1 MKDVNMMDFPHLQDA
16 TAFPG
21 DNVQTYRQYRNTFDY
36 NMWTPN
42 TRIKLCRVKWF
53 DDYHDVVKFPDDTA
67 RDTWFD
73 GLDGET
79 VKLTT
84 NMYIARADTDGIK
97 LPVPFM
103 TAQQYNYITV
113 DFSHDIVNTPY
124 QAGDVQTRYHFFI
137 TGLKAEA
144 PNTTTC
150 TLTRDVWT
158 DYINT
163 TTINGLLLSRGHA
176 PLAETTPRELL
187 ENPRANCRDFT
198 LPDIDYGTNAANIR
212 KSLPFNLQNGAR
224 YVCLATTFSPA
235 QLRAMNGMRG
245 VDATDTD
252 PSYRADDD
260 TVSGF
265 AWGAGGVNTSGV
277 TGSGGAY
284 HSIDN
289 LTTSNVHVYALEAS
303 KITDTYFDTLFAYR
317 PHIMSQVMAV
327 FVVTSDMI
335 HLADGVDVDGVEWHP
350 AGGARA
356 KLADVNLTPD
366 DFGYAPEYTRLTRLY
381 LAPYAHLEISDNL
394 GGKTRVEIADCGH
407 LTART
412 LTSLSYPILRQIA
425 WIDGI
430 GGDGD
435 ANITVNTID
444 GNTRIAGVPNADML
458 KTLLSHDIP
467 TYALQRRAI
476 DAHRAGSYNREIEQ
490 GRQNA
495 ILAYENGARTANVS
509 QANTARSSA
518 TSVANTQRS
527 SATSVANTQR
537 SSATSIANTAR
548 ANQRDTAVK
557 DESNSARTDNLAYS
571 VTRQN
576 DDLKTAIVKI
586 NSDISQDITLQ
597 TKALLANTQAQAL
610 SSVTGAVG
618 TIAGAA
624 LTIATGGAAAAPL
637 AAVQAVGSAT
647 LQGYNASIAITNN
660 ADLTSASTDAVFQKG
675 KNSNTANTDQ
685 TAHAITQATS
695 VTTRA
700 NTQADNIN
708 TATTSAATD
717 MTNASANTANANADA
732 SANTAN
738 TNAGASAGTANANAS
753 ASRDQAVDNAKR
765 SMLNTR
771 SNADAAWRDLTN
783 HPANPVGSYAGDNF
797 RQAAC
802 LDTMTVKVV
811 TEDNG
816 AIAAAGD
823 WMLRYGIASNKLYNH
838 PMLTPCKHFTYWE
851 ASDVWTVC
859 PFAQNEQIQTIKNIF
874 QSGVTI
880 WKQPE
885 EIGDDWIHDNL

>member
-1 MKDVNMMDFPHLQDA
+1 MKGVNMDFPHLPGA
-16 TAFPG
+16 TPFPG
-21 DNVQTYRQYRNTFDY
+21 DDTRVYGQYRNTFDY

-42 TRIKLCRVKWF
+42 TKIKLCRVKWF

-67 RDTWFD
+67 RDAWFD

-103 TAQQYNYITV
+103 TAQQYNYIVV
-113 DFSHDIVNTPY
+113 DFSHDIIDTPY
-124 QAGDVQTRYHFFI
+124 QADDAQTRYHYFI
-137 TGLKAEA
+137 TGMKAEA
-144 PNTTTC
+144 PNTTAC

-176 PLAETTPRELL
+176 PLTETTPAQLL

-198 LPDIDYGTNAANIR
+198 LADIDYGNNAMNIR
-212 KSLPFNLQNGAR
+212 KSTPFNLQNGAR

-235 QLRAMNGMRG
+235 QLQTMNGTRG
-245 VDATDTD
+245 VDAADTD
-252 PSYRADDD
+252 PSYSADDG

-265 AWGAGGVNTSGV
+265 AWGAGGVDTSD
-277 TGSGGAY
+277 TAGSGNAY

-289 LTTSNVHVYALEAS
+289 LTTSNVHMYALEAS

-317 PHIMSQVMAV
+317 PHIMSQIMAV
-327 FVVTSDMI
+327 FVVTADMI
-335 HLADGVDVDGVEWHP
+335 RLADGVNVDGVEWQP
-350 AGGARA
+350 AGGARTE
-356 KLADVNLTPD
+356 LADINLTPD

-407 LTART
+407 LTAKT

-425 WIDGI
+425 WVDGI

-435 ANITVNTID
+435 TNITVNTID
-444 GNTRIAGVPNADML
+444 GDTRIAGIPNADML
-458 KTLLSHDIP
+458 KTLISHDIP

-476 DAHRAGSYNREIEQ
+476 DAHRAGSYNREITQARE
-490 GRQNA
+490 NA
-495 ILAYENGARTANVS
+495 IIAYENGARTANVS
-509 QANTARSSA
+509 Q
-518 TSVANTQRS
+518 ANTQRS

-548 ANQRDTAVK
+548 ANQRDTTVK
-557 DESNSARTDNLAYS
+557 DESNSVRTDNLAYS

-576 DDLKTAIVKI
+576 DDLTTATVKI
-586 NSDISQDITLQ
+586 NNDTSQDITLQ
-597 TKALLANTQAQAL
+597 SRALLANTQAQAL
-610 SSVTGAVG
+610 SSVTSAVG

-624 LTIATGGAAAAPL
+624 LTIATGGAAAPL
-637 AAVQAVGSAT
+637 AVGAAAIGGAA
-647 LQGYNASIAITNN
+647 LQGYNTSIAITNN
-660 ADLTSASTDAVFQKG
+660 ADLTSASTDAAFQKA
-675 KNSNTANTDQ
+675 KNANQANSDQ

-695 VTTRA
+695 TTTRA
-700 NTQADNIN
+700 NTQADRIN
-708 TATTSAATD
+708 AATTSAATD
-717 MTNASANTANANADA
+717 MTAASANTANTNADA

-738 TNAGASAGTANANAS
+738 TNASASADTANANAS
-753 ASRDQAVDNAKR
+753 ASAGTANTNAGASRQQAVDNAKR
-765 SMLNTR
+765 VMLNTR
-771 SNADAAWRDLTN
+771 TNANAAWRDLTN

-823 WMLRYGIASNKLYNH
+823 WMLRYGIASDKLYNH
-838 PMLTPCKHFTYWE
+838 PVLTPCKHYTYWH
-851 ASDVWTVC
+851 AADIWTVC
-859 PFAQNEQIQTIKNIF
+859 PYAQNEQLQTIRSIF
-874 QSGVTI
+874 QNGVTI
-880 WKQPE
+880 WKQPD
-885 EIGDDWIHDNL
+885 EIGGDFIHENL

>member
-1 MKDVNMMDFPHLQDA
+1 MKGVNMMDFPHLPGA
-16 TAFPG
+16 TPFPG
-21 DNVQTYRQYRNTFDY
+21 DDTRVYAQYRNTFDY

-42 TRIKLCRVKWF
+42 TKIKLCRVKWF

-67 RDTWFD
+67 RDAWFD

-103 TAQQYNYITV
+103 TAQQYNYIVV
-113 DFSHDIVNTPY
+113 DFSHDIIDTPG
-124 QAGDVQTRYHFFI
+124 QAADAQTRYHFFV
-137 TGLKAEA
+137 TGMKAEA

-176 PLAETTPRELL
+176 PLTETTPRKLL

-198 LPDIDYGTNAANIR
+198 LPDVDYGNAAANIR
-212 KSLPFNLQNGAR
+212 KSVPLNLQNGAR

-235 QLRAMNGMRG
+235 QLQTMNGTRG
-245 VDATDTD
+245 ENTADTP
-252 PSYRADDD
+252 PSYSDDD
-260 TVSGF
+260 GTVSGF
-265 AWGAGGVNTSGV
+265 AWGAGGVDTSNTVGY
-277 TGSGGAY
+277 GSAY

-327 FVVTSDMI
+327 FVVTADMI
-335 HLADGVDVDGVEWHP
+335 RLADGVNVDGVEWHTVS
-350 AGGARA
+350 GART

-407 LTART
+407 LTAKT

-430 GGDGD
+430 GGDG
-435 ANITVNTID
+435 ATNITVSTID
-444 GNTRIAGVPNADML
+444 GNTRIAGIPNADML
-458 KTLLSHDIP
+458 KTLISHDIP

-476 DAHRAGSYNREIEQ
+476 DAHRAGSYNSEINQ

-495 ILAYENGARTANVS
+495 MLAYENGARTANVS
-509 QANTARSSA
+509 RENTQRSSA

-527 SATSVANTQR
+527 SATSVANT
-537 SSATSIANTAR
+537 AR
-548 ANQRDTAVK
+548 ANQRDTTVK
-557 DESNSARTDNLAYS
+557 DESNSVRTDNLAYS

-576 DDLKTAIVKI
+576 DDLTTATVKI
-586 NSDISQDITLQ
+586 NNDIIQDNILQ

-624 LTIATGGAAAAPL
+624 LTIATGGAAAPL
-637 AAVQAVGSAT
+637 AVQAVGSAT
-647 LQGYNASIAITNN
+647 MQGYNASVAITNN
-660 ADLTSASTDAVFQKG
+660 ADLVSAATDAAIQKG
-675 KNSNTANTDQ
+675 KNAKTANSEQ
-685 TAHAITQATS
+685 TTHAITQATS
-695 VTTRA
+695 ATTRA
-700 NTQADNIN
+700 NTQADRIN

-717 MTNASANTANANADA
+717 MTAASTSTANANA
-732 SANTAN
+732 S
-738 TNAGASAGTANANAS
+738 ASAGTANTNAS
-753 ASRDQAVDNAKR
+753 ASAGTANENAGASRDQAVDNAKR
-765 SMLNTR
+765 VMLNTR

-823 WMLRYGIASNKLYNH
+823 WMLRYGIASNKLYNQ
-838 PMLTPCKHFTYWE
+838 PVLTPCKHYTYWH
-851 ASDVWTVC
+851 AADIWTVC
-859 PFAQNEQIQTIKNIF
+859 PYAQNEQLQTIRSIF
-874 QSGVTI
+874 QNGVTI
-880 WKQPE
+880 WKQPD
-885 EIGDDWIHDNL
+885 EIGGDFVHENL

>member
-1 MKDVNMMDFPHLQDA
+1 MNMDFPHLQD
-16 TAFPG
+16 TTPFPG
-21 DNVQTYRQYRNTFDY
+21 DDTHVYRQYRNTFDY
-36 NMWTPN
+36 NVWTPN
-42 TRIKLCRVKWF
+42 TRIKLCRVKWL

-97 LPVPFM
+97 LPVPYM
-103 TAQQYNYITV
+103 TTQRYNYIVV
-113 DFSHDIVNTPY
+113 DFSHDIVNTPL
-124 QAGDVQTRYHFFI
+124 QAADVQTRYHYFV
-137 TGLKAEA
+137 TGIRAEA

-158 DYINT
+158 DYINN

-176 PLAETTPRELL
+176 PLTETTPRKLL

-198 LPDIDYGTNAANIR
+198 LPDVDYGNNAANIR
-212 KSLPFNLQNGAR
+212 KSVPLNLQNGAR
-224 YVCLATTFSPA
+224 YICLATTFSPA
-235 QLRAMNGMRG
+235 QLQTMNGTRG
-245 VDATDTD
+245 VDATDTN
-252 PSYRADDD
+252 PSYSSGDG
-260 TVSGF
+260 TVDGF
-265 AWGAGGVNTSGV
+265 AWGAGGVDTSGV
-277 TGSGGAY
+277 TGSGSAY

-289 LTTSNVHVYALEAS
+289 LTTSNVHMYALEAS
-303 KITDTYFDTLFAYR
+303 GITTDYFDVLFAYR
-317 PHIMSQVMAV
+317 PHIMSQIIAA
-327 FVVTSDMI
+327 FVVTINMI
-335 HLADGVDVDGVEWHP
+335 RLADGVHVDGVEWHTVT
-350 AGGARA
+350 GTRT

-366 DFGYAPEYTRLTRLY
+366 DFGYPSEYTRLTRLY

-394 GGKTRVEIADCGH
+394 GGKTRVEIADCGR
-407 LTART
+407 LTAQT
-412 LTSLSYPILRQIA
+412 VTSLSYPILRQIA

-435 ANITVNTID
+435 TNITVNTID

-458 KTLLSHDIP
+458 KTLISHDIP

-476 DAHRAGSYNREIEQ
+476 DAHRAESYNSEINQ

-495 ILAYENGARTANVS
+495 ILTYENGVRSANVS
-509 QANTARSSA
+509 RENTTRSSA

-537 SSATSIANTAR
+537 SSATSVANTAR
-548 ANQRDTAVK
+548 ANRRDTAVK
-557 DESNSARTDNLAYS
+557 DESNSVRTDNLAYS

-576 DDLKTAIVKI
+576 DDLTTATVKI
-586 NSDISQDITLQ
+586 NNDISQDIILQ
-597 TKALLANTQAQAL
+597 NRALLANTQAQAL

-624 LTIATGGAAAAPL
+624 LTIATGGAAAPL

-660 ADLTSASTDAVFQKG
+660 ADLTQASTDAVIQKG
-675 KNSNTANTDQ
+675 KNSNTANADQ

-695 VTTRA
+695 ATTRA
-700 NTQADNIN
+700 NTQADRIN
-708 TATTSAATD
+708 AAATSAATD
-717 MTNASANTANANADA
+717 MTAASASTANANAVA
-732 SANTAN
+732 SASTAN
-738 TNAGASAGTANANAS
+738 TNAGASAGTANANAG

-783 HPANPVGSYAGDNF
+783 RPANPVGSYAGDNF

-823 WMLRYGIASNKLYNH
+823 WMLRYGIASNKLYNQ
-838 PMLTPCKHFTYWE
+838 PVLTPCKHYTYWH
-851 ASDVWTVC
+851 AADIWAVC
-859 PFAQNEQIQTIKNIF
+859 PYVQNEQLQTIRSIF
-874 QSGVTI
+874 QNGVTI
-880 WKQPE
+880 WKQPD
-885 EIGDDWIHDNL
+885 EIGGDFIHENL